1 MHRRPTLPGHPL
13 APPPARPG
21 RPALLLPALLLALL
35 AAAAPLPAQT
45 ADSLVAGVRLRVQT
59 RSALTLDGAYVGS
72 DDGGLTLVGRSG
84 VPGTVRWPEVR
95 RVDRHV
101 GRRTR
106 SEAFHRGARPVATVM
121 ISLTMAATAIAIYSD
136 ARNPCD
142 GCFVNATTMTVAIGT
157 VWTGIGSLA
166 GGLVGL
172 SQRDRWERVRI
183 ER

>member
-1 MHRRPTLPGHPL
+1 MHGTTTLSGRPL
-13 APPPARPG
+13 AAPLARPG
-21 RPALLLPALLLALL
+21 RLAVLLLALL
-35 AAAAPLPAQT
+35 LGAAAPLPAQE

-59 RSALTLDGAYVGS
+59 RSAQLLDGAYVRS

-84 VPGTVRWPEVR
+84 TPGTLRWQDVR

-106 SEAFHRGARPVATVM
+106 TEAFHRGARPVATVM
-121 ISLTMAATAIAIYSD
+121 ASLTMVATAVAIYSD
-136 ARNPCD
+136 VRNPCD

-157 VWTGIGSLA
+157 VWTGIGSLT
-166 GGLVGL
+166 GGLIGL
-172 SQRDRWERVRI
+172 SQRDRWERVRV